1 MFPYTERSGSSDNSS
16 DAAKTLSLAP
26 SLSSVGTGSDNAEDD
41 TASNPSQRTGR
52 PSRRQR
58 KLPALSKR
66 EQGDGAYDDEATEV
80 SSQVPSVSF
89 AQLGLRASRLQLTGD
104 IGPVSPNGISMN

>member
-1 MFPYTERSGSSDNSS
+1 M
-16 DAAKTLSLAP
+16 AP
-26 SLSSVGTGSDNAEDD
+26 SLSSVGTGSDNAEDE
-41 TASNPSQRTGR
+41 TASNPLHRAGK

-58 KLPALSKR
+58 KKLPLLSKR

-104 IGPVSPNGISMN
+104 MIPPIPIGKAMDQMSHFACNIISC